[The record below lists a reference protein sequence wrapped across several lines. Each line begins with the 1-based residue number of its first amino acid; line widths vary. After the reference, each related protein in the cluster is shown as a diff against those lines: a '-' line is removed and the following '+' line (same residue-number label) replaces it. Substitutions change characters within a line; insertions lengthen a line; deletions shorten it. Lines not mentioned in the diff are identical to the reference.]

1 MNLETQKLTKRI
13 EIHQSEITIH
23 DLPKRSV
30 KMIDGSEKRN
40 RQVAFELQ
48 NSHVCEKRSKHAAVD
63 SSLSQRSRMAELN
76 FGIFSDLFLKR
87 HTINH

>member
-1 MNLETQKLTKRI
+1 MNLETQKLTKLI

-63 SSLSQRSRMAELN
+63 SSPSQCSRMAELN
-76 FGIFSDLFLKR
+76 FGIFSVSKKAHD
-87 HTINH
+87 